1 MRERVV
7 LKWGGGLI
15 TEKDTMKTVRQD
27 VLDSLAAQLESCIR
41 EGIDVVLVHGA
52 GSFGHM
58 KAKAYNLAAVSY
70 THLTLPTIE

>member
-41 EGIDVVLVHGA
+41 EGIDLSLIH
-52 GSFGHM
+52 
-58 KAKAYNLAAVSY
+58 
-70 THLTLPTIE
+70 I